1 MSLPAEPRQKMI
13 NMMYLVLTALL
24 ALNVSSEIL
33 NAFKTVNNSLTHANE
48 MVEEKNDA
56 VFKSFE
62 AKMKDEQTRERA
74 ALWKPKADAAK
85 KLADETY
92 QYIDALKQQLKV
104 ESKLEKGPN
113 GEEIFAEENIDA
125 PTRLFISEPLKKGP
139 ELLQKLTDFKNNL
152 LAIDPSLK
160 TEFGNTLPLDLAVP
174 VSKTGEKNQKW
185 EESYFHM
192 TPTIAAITILSKF
205 QNDVRNSEA
214 MVVDYLHKKVGE
226 VVLVYDQ
233 FQAIASQSS
242 QYLMP
247 GQELVITGGVG
258 AFSKAALPTVTVD
271 GAVVALNADG
281 VAEYKT
287 TVGGAGAYTKKMR
300 ISYKKPDGT
309 EGVLEK
315 DIQYTVGS
323 PTGASVSADKVK
335 VLYIALDNELSVSGG
350 NVGDEKV
357 QVSINNGTLNKTGA
371 GKYIAKPAKPGMAT
385 VHVVA
390 DGKATD
396 FEFRVKTVPD
406 PIAMVGKEKGGRVL
420 TNAIKAQQGV
430 RAELENFVFDGV
442 QFNVTSY
449 VVYATGAGFTTPM
462 YEQNGGAYFNAAS
475 KRIMNKLQAGST
487 LVIDEI
493 KATGPG
499 GQTRSL
505 QPLVFNCY

>member
-1 MSLPAEPRQKMI
+1 MSLPSEPRQKMI

-33 NAFKTVNNSLTHANE
+33 NAFKTVNNSLIHAND
-48 MVEEKNDA
+48 MVEDKNEA

-62 AKMKDEQTRERA
+62 AKLKDAQTRERA
-74 ALWKPKADAAK
+74 ALWKPKADAAR
-85 KLADETY
+85 KLSNDVFTY
-92 QYIDALKQQLKV
+92 IESLKQELKKNADLHQG
-104 ESKLEKGPN
+104 EN
-113 GEEIFAEENIDA
+113 GEEVFKEDNLDVPTKLFLEA
-125 PTRLFISEPLKKGP
+125 PANKGP
-139 ELLQKLTDFKNNL
+139 ELYKKLEEFKTQL
-152 LAIDPSLK
+152 LSIDPELK
-160 TEFGNTLPLDLAVP
+160 KEFDKNLPLDLTVP
-174 VSKTGEKNQKW
+174 VSRGENKNQKW
-185 EESYFHM
+185 EDAYFHM
-192 TPTIAAITILSKF
+192 TPVIAAITILSKF

-247 GQELVITGGVG
+247 NQELTITGGVG
-258 AFSKAALPTVTVD
+258 AFSKAALPTVSVD
-271 GAVVALNADG
+271 GAVVPLNADG

-287 TVGGAGAYTKKMR
+287 TVGGPGAYSKKMR

-335 VLYIALDNELSVSGG
+335 VLYIGLDNDLSVSGG

-357 QVSINNGTLNKTGA
+357 QVSIDNGSLNKTGA
-371 GKYIAKPAKPGMAT
+371 GKYVAKPSTPGVAH
-385 VHVVA
+385 VKVVA
-390 DGKATD
+390 DGKPTTFD
-396 FEFRVKTVPD
+396 FRVKTVPD
-406 PIAMVGKEKGGRVL
+406 PIGMVGKEKGGRVL

-430 RAELENFVFDGV
+430 RAELENFVFEGV

-449 VVYATGAGFTTPM
+449 VVYATGAGFPNPM
-462 YEQNGGAYFNAAS
+462 YEQNSGAYFGAGA
-475 KRIMNKLQAGST
+475 KRILSKLQANST

-493 KATGPG
+493 KAVGPDG
-499 GQTRSL
+499 RSRTL